1 MSMYC
6 YRCAFFNSPHLVHK
20 IRSNEL
26 SFIFLSTFSEIEFLK
41 LFFEKG
47 NFGLL
52 GTMKAAAFYNQTF
65 SYFSFWKITPP
76 PFCT

>member
-26 SFIFLSTFSEIEFLK
+26 SFIFLSTFSEIEFLET
-41 LFFEKG
+41 FFEKG
-47 NFGLL
+47 TLVL
-52 GTMKAAAFYNQTF
+52 KAAAFYNQTF